1 MTFRFFY
8 KKGTEMVIVMNK
20 KRSEKFMKKAVLGF
34 LSGLFIASMS
44 GTAFADIDDEIEAF
58 DSHEAIASLS
68 SAMDQSSFMSFALEQ
83 IGEQTVSGPAAQ
95 GLNAGDT
102 CDSADCLGNNL
113 HVRAFANSDK
123 YRSDDDFRFKA
134 DNAGA
139 IAAFSND
146 RIYDSFDAR
155 YTLFGGYILSRTKFD
170 GVGLHQENNTPVA
183 GFAAEFYKGRF
194 FGGFVLNGA
203 YVHSKTLVDGGEDM
217 SSDSW
222 MGGAGVK
229 AGYNLNVLDVLTI
242 QPNAKA
248 SYRYFKG
255 ETQKLSNGEKLK
267 FHSDNDV
274 ELIPGLKA
282 SLNLGKCWT
291 FSGMGNY
298 VWAYETESH
307 VKADSTADGELNYV
321 EYGAGLEKK
330 WSSVILSA
338 NGKHR
343 DGKRNGWYADL
354 NLEVRF

>member
-1 MTFRFFY
+1 
-8 KKGTEMVIVMNK
+8 MVIVMNK
-20 KRSEKFMKKAVLGF
+20 KTSEKFMKRAMLGL
-34 LSGLFIASMS
+34 LSGLFIAGLG
-44 GTAFADIDDEIEAF
+44 GTAFADIDDEIEALVI
-58 DSHEAIASLS
+58 HEAIASWS
-68 SAMDQSSFMSFALEQ
+68 SALDASSFMSFAVEQ

-95 GLNAGDT
+95 GLNAGDA
-102 CDSADCLGNNL
+102 CDSADCLGNNF
-113 HVRAFANSDK
+113 HIRAFANSDK
-123 YRSDDDFRFKA
+123 YRFDDDDSRINA
-134 DNAGA
+134 DNAGV

-155 YTLFGGYILSRTKFD
+155 YTVFGGYMLSKTKFPGED
-170 GVGLHQENNTPVA
+170 FHQENNTPVA
-183 GFAAEFYKGRF
+183 GVAAEFYKGRF

-203 YVHSKTLVDGGEDM
+203 YVHSKTMISGADDI

-229 AGYNLNVLDVLTI
+229 MGYNLNLLNILSV

-248 SYRYFKG
+248 TYRYFKG
-255 ETQKLSNGEKLK
+255 ETQELSNGQKLK
-267 FHSDNDV
+267 FHSMNDV

-291 FSGMGNY
+291 FSGLGNY
-298 VWAYETESH
+298 VWAYDTESH
-307 VKADSTADGELNYV
+307 VKADSTADTQFNYV